1 MRTAEFK
8 PDVNGMEKRKSIVP
22 FGRAAKYEVQEAN
35 HIQFI
40 LYTTEQD
47 IKPVKSESG
56 GIYQAVNMFRSNSEY
71 KMQGEIPVRVT
82 NIPTRISQ
90 TELFDLLMAQCRT
103 SGVEIL
109 QIRPFTRLTLVL
121 DKETRISKGLAYA
134 NCPDIDKA
142 KELAKVI
149 RNITIE
155 EYVLCAEVLNN

>member
-1 MRTAEFK
+1 
-8 PDVNGMEKRKSIVP
+8 
-22 FGRAAKYEVQEAN
+22 
-35 HIQFI
+35 
-40 LYTTEQD
+40 
-47 IKPVKSESG
+47 
-56 GIYQAVNMFRSNSEY
+56 MFRSNSEY
-71 KMQGEIPVRVT
+71 KMQGEIPVRIT

-90 TELFDLLMAQCRT
+90 TELFDLLMAQCKK
-103 SGVEIL
+103 SGAEIL